1 MHDNSSEG
9 KYYLNTFNSV
19 KVNIHPSYN
28 YMILLIILSKKLNL
42 NMVDMSSIFENK
54 EKNIDN
60 NGNNQALIGTGGGG

>member
-1 MHDNSSEG
+1 
-9 KYYLNTFNSV
+9 
-19 KVNIHPSYN
+19 
-28 YMILLIILSKKLNL
+28 MILLIILSKKLNL